1 MFNPTSIYTWLILML
16 LGFNTGILSGF
27 FGIGG
32 CFILTP
38 LLNIMGLSM
47 ANAVGTGL
55 FFAVMVSIF
64 GGIKHYLAGN
74 TLLKISIIMG
84 SLSFIGIQISQ
95 PLVIYLD
102 KLNLADFYI
111 RLLYIVLL
119 LALGILTLNKKQV
132 HSSSEKRINHNPIS
146 MFQKLKNIPPRV
158 LIYPEG
164 LSVSIWVL
172 IVIALFIGLLQ
183 GFLGVGGGFILVPVL
198 IVFLNI
204 KPHHAIGTSLVT
216 IIISSIFATFLYL
229 QDGKVLIP
237 VSLVLGLGS
246 LAGVNFGVR
255 ATCNIGGE
263 KLKYLYSIFLILTS
277 IGIILKSLNYSVI
290 SLSYMLILSMS
301 MGFLVIFGY
310 CFQKK

>member
-1 MFNPTSIYTWLILML
+1 
-16 LGFNTGILSGF
+16 
-27 FGIGG
+27 
-32 CFILTP
+32 
-38 LLNIMGLSM
+38 M

-64 GGIKHYLAGN
+64 GGIKHHLSGN
-74 TLLKISIIMG
+74 TLIKISVIMG
-84 SLSFIGIQISQ
+84 LLSFIGIQVSQ

-111 RLLYIVLL
+111 RFLYIVLL

-132 HSSSEKRINHNPIS
+132 HSSSEKQINHHPVS
-146 MFQKLKNIPPRV
+146 VFQQLKNIPPRV

-164 LSVSIWVL
+164 VPVSIWLL
-172 IVIALFIGLLQ
+172 IIIALFVGFLQ

-198 IVFLNI
+198 IIFLNI

-216 IIISSIFATFLYL
+216 IIISSIFATYLYL

-246 LAGVNFGVR
+246 LVGANFGVR
-255 ATCNIGGE
+255 ATCNIDGE

-277 IGIILKSLNYSVI
+277 IGIILKSLNYSII

-301 MGFLVIFGY
+301 MGILILFSY